1 MNKIQWD
8 QVILHVDMD
17 AFFVN
22 VHILDHPEDAGIPLV
37 VGGKPNQ
44 RGVVTSA
51 SYEARQFGVRSAMP
65 TSKALRLC
73 RNLKI
78 VPAKWERIRECS
90 KKVMDALDPFGPLE
104 KMSVDEAYLDLSHYN
119 NPQQI
124 AQTIKTAVQ
133 SKTGLPCSIGL
144 ASSKLVAKVASD
156 YDKPQ
161 GFTVVQPGKEAEFLA
176 PMPTRAIW
184 GIGPRTAQRLAD
196 YGIETCGQL
205 AAADEKILKRQI
217 GRQAKDLIRR
227 AQGKDERK
235 VQTDR
240 GPAKSI
246 SQEWTFNQDINDPNL
261 LQDHLRKMS
270 ARVAKSLQEN
280 NLIAQTVT
288 VKIRWFDFKTITR
301 QRSISVGI
309 DNSDEIYQIAVAL
322 FNENWDKKMRIRLL
336 GVGVSS
342 IQEGNIRQLSFN
354 FE

>member
-288 VKIRWFDFKTITR
+288 LKIRWFDFKTITR